1 MSTNSSELAIHI
13 APFVSAIGKGGV
25 LVSRNHRQRGKDR
38 DSAFFEHHFV
48 FWGFGDIQTWIGCDP
63 LKGEHAE
70 VFDASSEFCKQFFE
84 DMGNDSRTH

>member
-1 MSTNSSELAIHI
+1 
-13 APFVSAIGKGGV
+13 
-25 LVSRNHRQRGKDR
+25 
-38 DSAFFEHHFV
+38 V

-63 LKGEHAE
+63 LKSEHPE